1 MKRKSNIYRILLLIF
16 VAMFLLS
23 AYMVYS
29 ISAQARREQ
38 QTFAELEE
46 IVRTSIKSELKEI
59 EQNSAQTLPDTAP
72 SNEMPETNES
82 ISPYIVLKE
91 MNPDF
96 FGWLSIEGTK
106 LNYPVMHTPEDGE
119 YYLRR
124 DFEGSHSESGV
135 PFMAANCYEGCGNY
149 LIYGHHMKNGT
160 MFGSLLSYADR
171 TYWEEHPVIR
181 FDTLASSGEYEVM
194 AAFYSEAYSQDAEG
208 VFRYYQ
214 YTDVSDASV
223 FSDYVSQVQKA
234 ALYDTGIS
242 AVYGDELLTLSTCS
256 YHTKNGR
263 FVVVARKA
271 GSPQLG

>member
-1 MKRKSNIYRILLLIF
+1 MKRISILYRLLLLIF
-16 VAMFLLS
+16 SALFLLS

-38 QTFAELEE
+38 QAFDELEE
-46 IVRTSIKSELKEI
+46 IVRPSV
-59 EQNSAQTLPDTAP
+59 QPLPDTEQP
-72 SNEMPETNES
+72 EKPPETSEVS
-82 ISPYIVLKE
+82 SAYAALKE
-91 MNPDF
+91 KNPDF
-96 FGWLSIEGTK
+96 FGWISIEGTK
-106 LNYPVMHTPEDGE
+106 LDYPVMHTPEDGE

-124 DFEGSHSESGV
+124 DFEGSHSQSGV
-135 PFMAANCYEGCGNY
+135 PFLAADCYEGCGNY

-171 TYWEEHPVIR
+171 AYWEEHPIIR
-181 FDTLASSGEYEVM
+181 FDTLAASGEYEVL
-194 AAFYSEAYSQDAEG
+194 AAFYSQAYPQNAEG

-223 FSDYVSQVQKA
+223 FADYAAQVQKA
-234 ALYDTGIS
+234 ALYDTRVS

-263 FVVVARKA
+263 FVVVARKEE
-271 GSPQLG
+271 SSQLG